1 MENSLYER
9 LGGYD
14 AVTAVC
20 DDVMVRV
27 VSDAQ
32 LGRFYA
38 HRGDDG
44 RAREKQ
50 LLIDFICQAA
60 GGPLCYRGRDMKL
73 THIGMR
79 ISDSDWEI
87 LIDHLKATLEKFNV
101 PEKETKEVLGF
112 VESTRA
118 DIAEAHD
125 TVEA

>member
-1 MENSLYER
+1 MEKSLYER

-14 AVTAVC
+14 AITAVC

-50 LLIDFICQAA
+50 LLIDFICEAA
-60 GGPLCYRGRDMKL
+60 GGPLYYRGRAMKL

-118 DIAEAHD
+118 DTVEAHD